1 MLPEGSPPMSLAELE
16 AIPMLAEDNG
26 PLAID
31 PATDEAVLEIPTR
44 PRKTS
49 VTTSFLA
56 NGTQALLAMRRR
68 GKSNP
73 CLYEHN
79 DSTELPPDFH
89 RGRSGTVPGLLSAPV
104 VQPPPPPPVIKRRV
118 TFRTT
123 LYPDYMPTPKHQIAS
138 YDELFFNVAGLYQ
151 TVSFLHDPPS
161 RSYYTVEDPN
171 TTMESSS
178 TTSSTSSSGLNFD
191 SPPLERSM
199 ELMIAEFL
207 YRSAIYLGF
216 KVDTKPWVMGF
227 RENKRFSTND
237 VKRWRRLAHHDWARE
252 EENQESVSIARRRNK
267 STSSVNA
274 MRDAV
279 RNWVQR
285 AQLRRN
291 SSPPLT
297 MSALECPPPV
307 PIDTDLSHLV
317 VIANSCISFG
327 AFRLKANDILTLSN
341 IDIASFK

>member
-1 MLPEGSPPMSLAELE
+1 MSLAELE

-26 PLAID
+26 PLAMD
-31 PATDEAVLEIPTR
+31 PAADEAVLEIPSR

-79 DSTELPPDFH
+79 DSTELPPDFM
-89 RGRSGTVPGLLSAPV
+89 RGRSGTVPGLLTAAPAI
-104 VQPPPPPPVIKRRV
+104 QQPPPPPVIRRKV

-161 RSYYTVEDPN
+161 RSYYPVEDP
-171 TTMESSS
+171 TSAMESSS
-178 TTSSTSSSGLNFD
+178 TTSSTSSSTGLNFD
-191 SPPLERSM
+191 CPPMERSM

-207 YRSAIYLGF
+207 YRSAVYLGF

-252 EENQESVSIARRRNK
+252 EEQQESVALARRRNK
-267 STSSVNA
+267 STGSVNA

-279 RNWVQR
+279 RSWVQR
-285 AQLRRN
+285 ARLRRN

-307 PIDTDLSHLV
+307 PMDADLSRLV
-317 VIANSCISFG
+317 VIANSCISLG
-327 AFRLKANDILTLSN
+327 AFRLQASDILTLAN
-341 IDIASFK
+341 IDIGSFK